1 MGDRIRPSV
10 ENERQET
17 GIGNLTCSFGA
28 NVEEA
33 ELQLTKVGSYHWSDR
48 GASKLRLWKVL
59 FKVMDQ
65 GIWAR
70 QGGKWEHKRRDR

>member
-1 MGDRIRPSV
+1 MIEVRFKNTSGLFNRMGDRKRPSV

-33 ELQLTKVGSYHWSDR
+33 ELQLTKVGSYH
-48 GASKLRLWKVL
+48 
-59 FKVMDQ
+59 
-65 GIWAR
+65 
-70 QGGKWEHKRRDR
+70 